1 MLTVE
6 TFIGPSKLHRL
17 GLFAGQ
23 DIAQCTMVCH
33 RHNLYDVK
41 FSSVAY
47 RDATIITRNV
57 IDHYAFMFESVFDE
71 HFAAEDYYTLFHDN
85 GRFINHSSKPNLAY
99 TNPLRLP
106 GTLDVYYDVLIA
118 LRDIPSGDELT
129 LDYNDCCP
137 KEYPAT
143 RLERHSKR
151 RAYPA

>member
-1 MLTVE
+1 
-6 TFIGPSKLHRL
+6 
-17 GLFAGQ
+17 
-23 DIAQCTMVCH
+23 
-33 RHNLYDVK
+33 
-41 FSSVAY
+41 
-47 RDATIITRNV
+47 RNV

-118 LRDIPSGDELT
+118 LRDIPSGDSHYNPRLT
-129 LDYNDCCP
+129 RHP

-151 RAYPA
+151 RAYPAA

>member
-1 MLTVE
+1 
-6 TFIGPSKLHRL
+6 
-17 GLFAGQ
+17 
-23 DIAQCTMVCH
+23 
-33 RHNLYDVK
+33 
-41 FSSVAY
+41 
-47 RDATIITRNV
+47 
-57 IDHYAFMFESVFDE
+57 MFESVFDE

-137 KEYPAT
+137 SQFELMNNFTERRDANLWPPKVNIGVNLNERKT
-143 RLERHSKR
+143 RK
-151 RAYPA
+151 A